1 VALYGHPIYIFSMI
15 RVSVVLALLFVI
27 SPSRAITPQ
36 KSFEEVSKRADAARA
51 SDQIT
56 EAIGLYREAVKLRPG
71 WIDGWWWLG
80 SLLYEQDRFDEA
92 VPSFKKFVSIA
103 PKKAPGFAFLAL
115 CEFETHDFASS
126 LQHFAEWGRRG
137 SPGDDALLD
146 VAGFHWALLLTRQGR
161 FVESLYLLAAKARK
175 LGRSPAL
182 IEAMGIA
189 SLHIA
194 NLPEDYPAE
203 RRELVWL
210 AGQAAFYSAVD
221 AFPRA
226 NAYADRLLVHYDH
239 EPNVHYFRGTLFSFQ
254 KEFAAAE
261 KEYRQELAL
270 SPQHVPSIIEL
281 AFVYIDDLRPDHAV
295 PLAER
300 AVAVDPNNPR
310 ARYALGRA
318 LLDTGRIQESATQL
332 EVAKRLAPGSAQIH
346 FSLAK
351 TYKALGRNKEAQQE
365 TAAFVS
371 LKDKQ
376 EILAPARSN
385 TPPRQERQR

>member
-1 VALYGHPIYIFSMI
+1 VALCGHPIYIFSMV
-15 RVSVVLALLFVI
+15 RVSALLVLLFVS
-27 SPSRAITPQ
+27 SPSWAVTPQ
-36 KSFEEVSKRADAARA
+36 KSFEEVSKRADSART
-51 SDQIT
+51 SDQIS
-56 EAIGLYREAVKLRPG
+56 EAVGLYREAVKLRPA

-92 VPSFKKFVSIA
+92 VPAFKKFVAIA

-115 CEFETHDFASS
+115 CEYETHDFASS

-161 FVESLYLLAAKARK
+161 FVESLYLLSAKARK
-175 LGRSPAL
+175 LGRTPTL
-182 IEAMGIA
+182 IEAMGLA
-189 SLHIA
+189 SLRMA

-210 AGQAAFYSAVD
+210 TGQAAFYSAVGD
-221 AFPRA
+221 PPRA
-226 NAYADRLLVHYDH
+226 INYADQLLLHYDR
-239 EPNVHYFRGTLFSFQ
+239 EPNVHYFRGTLFGLG
-254 KEFAAAE
+254 KELSAAE
-261 KEYRQELAL
+261 AEYQQELAT
-270 SPQHVPSIIEL
+270 SPQHLPSVIEL
-281 AFVYIDDLRPDHAV
+281 AFAYIDDLQPEQAV

-300 AVAVDPNNPR
+300 AVALDPQNPR

-318 LLDTGRIQESATQL
+318 LLDTGRIQESALHL
-332 EVAKRLAPGSAQIH
+332 EIAKSLAPGSAQIH

-371 LKDKQ
+371 LKNKQ
-376 EILAPARSN
+376 EPLTTPHAN
-385 TPPRQERQR
+385 TPPRQEQQR